1 MNALE
6 SLEKE
11 DKWNEIVFRIK
22 ENYMTAQIQRKGLE
36 TFTNFLE
43 KIELP
48 EGFNLEIDKLD
59 FFDPIES
66 STTYVY
72 IKKDNGKLILSIL
85 IELYTTPIYDGDKIH
100 SFEST
105 LTIKGLNIYFYSPD
119 IVLNLDNNSFEL
131 NINKLL
137 EKYDNF
143 DGIVKNVF
151 NNTKKEGIKMLK
163 IPELLNIFGDLKPK
177 NKEFLYDF
185 LVDPR
190 TYNDRDEI
198 KEFRQILREMKSDLL
213 YDDTFDEENII
224 SPNEVKFRSL
234 ITENKRNRTITIKM
248 EDLKSVSEEEYQYW
262 KEYIETEY
270 NAIMAAGFEKLGII
284 TYYFDLENEETLS
297 EAEADNVPMGEER
310 IEKWNEQM
318 DSKFDLWI
326 ELIENYRKKEEIK

>member
-43 KIELP
+43 KIVLP

-151 NNTKKEGIKMLK
+151 NNTKKE
-163 IPELLNIFGDLKPK
+163 E
-177 NKEFLYDF
+177 
-185 LVDPR
+185 
-190 TYNDRDEI
+190 
-198 KEFRQILREMKSDLL
+198 
-213 YDDTFDEENII
+213 
-224 SPNEVKFRSL
+224 
-234 ITENKRNRTITIKM
+234 
-248 EDLKSVSEEEYQYW
+248 
-262 KEYIETEY
+262 
-270 NAIMAAGFEKLGII
+270 
-284 TYYFDLENEETLS
+284 
-297 EAEADNVPMGEER
+297 
-310 IEKWNEQM
+310 
-318 DSKFDLWI
+318 
-326 ELIENYRKKEEIK
+326 